1 MLRCVSIKSTAGV
14 LAVLGMLC
22 TSFVF
27 AQQTPQRQE
36 QGQAGAGQ
44 RGRAGGAG
52 GAGQARPG
60 EVVAPQ
66 FLKVEWVRPP
76 IQTGQVPMIQENISD
91 PNVEVKWYGAAA
103 KKLLTTGT
111 PGSDVAPFGVWSG
124 ECDGPFAITF
134 RLKNNSSVDMTGL
147 ANIRWFVKTS
157 GFHEV
162 RPVIVLP
169 DGTMLVADLPFSS
182 IPMLSQ
188 TEFSLLGLR
197 WLKLDKDRV
206 VTLGRNPAPANEIWV
221 PDPDL
226 SKVDEV
232 GFADLMPSS
241 GHGTGGYIQLGQI
254 EVFGKP
260 VPRVTTT
267 SSNAN

>member
-1 MLRCVSIKSTAGV
+1 MSRCVSRKSTASFLV
-14 LAVLGMLC
+14 VLGMLF
-22 TSFVF
+22 SSMAF
-27 AQQTPQRQE
+27 AQQAPPPQA
-36 QGQAGAGQ
+36 QGQPGAGP
-44 RGRAGGAG
+44 RGQGGRQG

-60 EVVAPQ
+60 EVVAPL

-76 IQTGQVPMIQENISD
+76 SQNAQVPMVQENIVD
-91 PNVEVKWYGAAA
+91 QNVEVKWYGPAA

-134 RLKNNSSVDMTGL
+134 RLKNNNSIDMTGL
-147 ANIRWFVKTS
+147 ANVRWFVKTS
-157 GFHEV
+157 GFHQV

-182 IPMLSQ
+182 VPILTQS
-188 TEFSLLGLR
+188 EFSLLGLR
-197 WLKLDKDRV
+197 WLKLDKDRM

-232 GFADLMPSS
+232 GFVDLMPSS
-241 GHGTGGYIQLGQI
+241 GHGTGGYIQLGPI
-254 EVFGKP
+254 EIYGKP
-260 VPRVTTT
+260 VPHDAAAGGGTH
-267 SSNAN
+267 

>member
-1 MLRCVSIKSTAGV
+1 MKSTASF
-14 LAVLGMLC
+14 LAILAMACG
-22 TSFVF
+22 SFAF
-27 AQQTPQRQE
+27 AQQAPQPPA

-44 RGRAGGAG
+44 GARPRVG

-60 EVVAPQ
+60 EVVAPL
-66 FLKVEWVRPP
+66 FFKVEWVRPP
-76 IQTGQVPMIQENISD
+76 IQTAQVPMIQENVVD

-103 KKLLTTGT
+103 KELLTTGT

-134 RLKNNSSVDMTGL
+134 RLKNSSVDMTGL

-169 DGTMLVADLPFSS
+169 DGTMLVADLPFAS
-182 IPMLSQ
+182 IPMLTQS
-188 TEFSLLGLR
+188 EFSLLGLR
-197 WLKLDKDRV
+197 WLKLDKERV

-232 GFADLMPSS
+232 GFVDLMPSS
-241 GHGTGGYIQLGQI
+241 GHGTGGYIQLGPI
-254 EVFGKP
+254 EVYGKP
-260 VPRVTTT
+260 VARDATT
-267 SSNAN
+267 SSNAK

>member
-1 MLRCVSIKSTAGV
+1 MLRCVSMKSIAV
-14 LAVLGMLC
+14 FLAALGMVC
-22 TSFVF
+22 GSFAF
-27 AQQTPQRQE
+27 AQETPQR

-44 RGRAGGAG
+44 RGPGG

-60 EVVAPQ
+60 QVLAPL
-66 FLKVEWVRPP
+66 FLKVEWVRPAT
-76 IQTGQVPMIQENISD
+76 QTGQVPMIQENIVD
-91 PNVEVKWYGAAA
+91 PTVEVKWYGAAA

-134 RLKNNSSVDMTGL
+134 RLKGSSVDMTGL
-147 ANIRWFVKTS
+147 ANIRWSVKTS

-169 DGTMLVADLPFSS
+169 DGTMLVAALPFSS
-182 IPMLSQ
+182 IPMLTES
-188 TEFSLLGLR
+188 EFSLLGLR
-197 WLKLDKDRV
+197 WLKLDKDRI

-221 PDPDL
+221 ADPDL
-226 SKVDEV
+226 SRVDEV
-232 GFADLMPSS
+232 GFVDLMPSS
-241 GHGTGGYIQLGQI
+241 GHGTGGYIQLGPI

-260 VPRVTTT
+260 VPREATT
-267 SSNAN
+267 SRSAQ

>member
-1 MLRCVSIKSTAGV
+1 MLRCVSIKSIASF
-14 LAVLGMLC
+14 LAVVGMVCSPLAL
-22 TSFVF
+22 
-27 AQQTPQRQE
+27 AQQTPQQQE
-36 QGQAGAGQ
+36 QGQTGTGQ

-52 GAGQARPG
+52 QARPG
-60 EVVAPQ
+60 DVVAPL
-66 FLKVEWVRPP
+66 FLKVEWLRPAT
-76 IQTGQVPMIQENISD
+76 QTAQVPMVQENIAD

-134 RLKNNSSVDMTGL
+134 RLKNSSVDMTGH
-147 ANIRWFVKTS
+147 ANVRWYVKTS

-182 IPMLSQ
+182 IPMLTQS
-188 TEFSLLGLR
+188 EFSLLGLR
-197 WLKLDKDRV
+197 WLKLDKERV

-232 GFADLMPSS
+232 GFVDLMPSS
-241 GHGTGGYIQLGQI
+241 GHGTGGYIQLGAI

-260 VPRVTTT
+260 VPRDAAT
-267 SSNAN
+267 SSNTR

>member
-1 MLRCVSIKSTAGV
+1 MLWRVSMKSTAGF
-14 LAVLGMLC
+14 LAVLGMVCSSSAL
-22 TSFVF
+22 
-27 AQQTPQRQE
+27 AQQAPQRQE
-36 QGQAGAGQ
+36 QGLAGAGQ
-44 RGRAGGAG
+44 RGQAGGAG
-52 GAGQARPG
+52 GVGQARPG
-60 EVVAPQ
+60 QVVAPL

-76 IQTGQVPMIQENISD
+76 IQTGQVPMIQENIVD
-91 PNVEVKWYGAAA
+91 PNVGVKWYGAAA

-134 RLKNNSSVDMTGL
+134 HLKNNNSVDMTGL

-182 IPMLSQ
+182 IPMLTR

-206 VTLGRNPAPANEIWV
+206 VTLGRNPAPANETWV

-226 SKVDEV
+226 SKVEEV
-232 GFADLMPSS
+232 GFVDLMPSS

-260 VPRVTTT
+260 VPRDATT
-267 SSNAN
+267 SSNTH

>member
-1 MLRCVSIKSTAGV
+1 MLRRVSIKSTAGV
-14 LAVLGMLC
+14 LAVLGMVCSSLA
-22 TSFVF
+22 F
-27 AQQTPQRQE
+27 AQQAPQRQE
-36 QGQAGAGQ
+36 QGPGQ
-44 RGRAGGAG
+44 RAQAGGAG

-60 EVVAPQ
+60 QIVAPL

-76 IQTGQVPMIQENISD
+76 IQTGQVPMIQENIVD

-124 ECDGPFAITF
+124 ECDGPFAVTF
-134 RLKNNSSVDMTGL
+134 HLKNNNSVNMTGL

-157 GFHEV
+157 GFHVV

-182 IPMLSQ
+182 VPMLTQ

-206 VTLGRNPAPANEIWV
+206 VTLGRNPAPANETWV

-232 GFADLMPSS
+232 GFVDLMPSS

-260 VPRVTTT
+260 VPRDATT
-267 SSNAN
+267 SSNTH

>member
-1 MLRCVSIKSTAGV
+1 MLRRVSTKSTAGF
-14 LAVLGMLC
+14 LAVLGMVC
-22 TSFVF
+22 SSFAL
-27 AQQTPQRQE
+27 AQQAPPRPE
-36 QGQAGAGQ
+36 QGPAGAGQ
-44 RGRAGGAG
+44 RGQAGGG

-60 EVVAPQ
+60 QVVAPL
-66 FLKVEWVRPP
+66 FLKVEWVRPAS
-76 IQTGQVPMIQENISD
+76 QTGQVPMVQENVVD

-124 ECDGPFAITF
+124 ECDGPFAVTF
-134 RLKNNSSVDMTGL
+134 HLKNNSSVDMTGL

-162 RPVIVLP
+162 RPIIVLP

-182 IPMLSQ
+182 IPMLTQS
-188 TEFSLLGLR
+188 EFSLLGLR
-197 WLKLDKDRV
+197 WLKLDKERV
-206 VTLGRNPAPANEIWV
+206 ITLGRNPAPANEIWV

-232 GFADLMPSS
+232 GFVDLMPSS
-241 GHGTGGYIQLGQI
+241 GHGTGGYIQLGPI
-254 EVFGKP
+254 EVYGRP
-260 VPRVTTT
+260 VPREAAT
-267 SSNAN
+267 SSSAH

>member
-1 MLRCVSIKSTAGV
+1 MLRCISMKSSAGF
-14 LAVLGMLC
+14 LAVLGMVC
-22 TSFVF
+22 SSFAF
-27 AQQTPQRQE
+27 AQQTPQQQQE
-36 QGQAGAGQ
+36 GQTGAGQ
-44 RGRAGGAG
+44 RGPMGEAR

-60 EVVAPQ
+60 EVVAPL
-66 FLKVEWVRPP
+66 FLKVDWVRPAT
-76 IQTGQVPMIQENISD
+76 QTGQVPMIQENIVD

-134 RLKNNSSVDMTGL
+134 RMKNNSSVDMTGR
-147 ANIRWFVKTS
+147 ANIRWYVKTS

-162 RPVIVLP
+162 RPVVVLP

-182 IPMLSQ
+182 IPMLTES
-188 TEFSLLGLR
+188 EFSLLGLR
-197 WLKLDKDRV
+197 WLKLDKDRI

-232 GFADLMPSS
+232 GFVDLMPSS
-241 GHGTGGYIQLGQI
+241 GHGTGGYIQLSQI
-254 EVFGKP
+254 EVFGKS
-260 VPRVTTT
+260 VPRDAAS
-267 SSNAN
+267 SSNAH

>member
-1 MLRCVSIKSTAGV
+1 MPRCLTMKSISDS
-14 LAVLGMLC
+14 LAALVMVFC
-22 TSFVF
+22 SFAI
-27 AQQTPQRQE
+27 AQQTLRAQE
-36 QGQAGAGQ
+36 QGQARPAQ
-44 RGRAGGAG
+44 RGRVG

-60 EVVAPQ
+60 EVVAPLY
-66 FLKVEWVRPP
+66 LKVEWVRPP
-76 IQTGQVPMIQENISD
+76 SQTGQVPMVQENVVD

-124 ECDGPFAITF
+124 ECDGPFAVTF
-134 RLKNNSSVDMTGL
+134 RLKDGSSVDMTNL
-147 ANIRWFVKTS
+147 ANVRWFVKTS
-157 GFHEV
+157 GFHVV

-169 DGTMLVADLPFSS
+169 DGTMLVADLSFSS
-182 IPMLSQ
+182 VPML
-188 TEFSLLGLR
+188 TEREFSLQGLH

-226 SKVDEV
+226 SKVEEI

-241 GHGTGGYIQLGQI
+241 GHGTGGYIQLAGI
-254 EVFGKP
+254 EVFGKS
-260 VPRVTTT
+260 VPHDATS
-267 SSNAN
+267 SSNAH

>member
-1 MLRCVSIKSTAGV
+1 MPRCVSVKSIASF
-14 LAVLGMLC
+14 LAVIGLLC
-22 TSFVF
+22 SSMAF
-27 AQQTPQRQE
+27 AQQAAPPLV
-36 QGQAGAGQ
+36 QGQGGAGARGQ
-44 RGRAGGAG
+44 GGRQG

-60 EVVAPQ
+60 EVVAPL

-76 IQTGQVPMIQENISD
+76 SQTAQVPMIQENIVD

-134 RLKNNSSVDMTGL
+134 RLKNNNSVDMTGL
-147 ANIRWFVKTS
+147 ANVRWFVKTS
-157 GFHEV
+157 GFHQV

-182 IPMLSQ
+182 IPMVTQ

-197 WLKLDKDRV
+197 WLKLDKDRI

-226 SKVDEV
+226 SKVDEI
-232 GFADLMPSS
+232 GFVDLMPSS
-241 GHGTGGYIQLGQI
+241 GHGTGGYIQLGPI
-254 EVFGKP
+254 EIYGKP
-260 VPRVTTT
+260 VSHDAATGG
-267 SSNAN
+267 SAH

>member
-1 MLRCVSIKSTAGV
+1 MLRCSIKSTASF
-14 LAVLGMLC
+14 LAVLGMVC
-22 TSFVF
+22 TAFAF
-27 AQQTPQRQE
+27 AQQAPQPQE
-36 QGQAGAGQ
+36 EGQDGAGQ
-44 RGRAGGAG
+44 RVQARGAG
-52 GAGQARPG
+52 RAGQARPG
-60 EVVAPQ
+60 EVVAPL

-76 IQTGQVPMIQENISD
+76 IQTGQVPMVQENIAD

-134 RLKNNSSVDMTGL
+134 RLKNNSSVDMTGR
-147 ANIRWFVKTS
+147 ANVRWFIKTS

-162 RPVIVLP
+162 RPVVVLP

-182 IPMLSQ
+182 IPML
-188 TEFSLLGLR
+188 TEAQFSLMGLR
-197 WLKLDKDRV
+197 WLKLDKERV
-206 VTLGRNPAPANEIWV
+206 VTLGRNPAPANETWV

-226 SKVDEV
+226 SKVEEV
-232 GFADLMPSS
+232 GFVDLMPSS

-254 EVFGKP
+254 EVFGKS
-260 VPRVTTT
+260 VPRDATT
-267 SSNAN
+267 SSNNH

>member
-1 MLRCVSIKSTAGV
+1 MLRHSSMKSTV
-14 LAVLGMLC
+14 VFLAALC
-22 TSFVF
+22 MVCSSFAF
-27 AQQTPQRQE
+27 AQQAPQQPA

-44 RGRAGGAG
+44 RGQAGRAG

-60 EVVAPQ
+60 EVVAPLY
-66 FLKVEWVRPP
+66 LKVEWVRPP
-76 IQTGQVPMIQENISD
+76 IQTAQVPMIQENIVD

-157 GFHEV
+157 GFHVV

-182 IPMLSQ
+182 IPMLTQS
-188 TEFSLLGLR
+188 EFSLLGLH
-197 WLKLDKDRV
+197 WLKLDKDRI

-232 GFADLMPSS
+232 GFVDLMPSS
-241 GHGTGGYIQLGQI
+241 GHGTGGYIQLSQV
-254 EVFGKP
+254 EVFGKS
-260 VPRVTTT
+260 VPHDATTT
-267 SSNAN
+267 SNAN

>member
-1 MLRCVSIKSTAGV
+1 MLQHISIKSAAGF
-14 LAVLGMLC
+14 LAVLGMVCGSLA
-22 TSFVF
+22 F
-27 AQQTPQRQE
+27 AQQAAQQQP

-44 RGRAGGAG
+44 RGQAGGGG

-60 EVVAPQ
+60 QVVAPL

-76 IQTGQVPMIQENISD
+76 IQTGQVPMIQENVVD
-91 PNVEVKWYGAAA
+91 PNVEVKWYGEAA

-111 PGSDVAPFGVWSG
+111 PGSDVVPFGVWSG

-134 RLKNNSSVDMTGL
+134 RLKNNSVDMTGL
-147 ANIRWFVKTS
+147 ANVRWFVKTS
-157 GFHEV
+157 GFHVV

-182 IPMLSQ
+182 IPMLTQS
-188 TEFSLLGLR
+188 EFSLMGLR

-206 VTLGRNPAPANEIWV
+206 VTLGRNPAPANETWV

-232 GFADLMPSS
+232 GFVDLMPSS

-254 EVFGKP
+254 EVYGKP
-260 VPRVTTT
+260 VPRDATT
-267 SSNAN
+267 SSNTH

>member
-1 MLRCVSIKSTAGV
+1 MLALASRKSTTGILTLLV
-14 LAVLGMLC
+14 LVCSSLA
-22 TSFVF
+22 F
-27 AQQTPQRQE
+27 AQQAPQAQGDAGAPQR
-36 QGQAGAGQ
+36 G
-44 RGRAGGAG
+44 GRAG

-60 EVVAPQ
+60 QVAAPLY
-66 FLKVEWVRPP
+66 LKVDWVRPAS
-76 IQTGQVPMIQENISD
+76 QTGQVSMVQENVVD

-134 RLKNNSSVDMTGL
+134 RLKDKSSVDMTNL
-147 ANIRWFVKTS
+147 ANVRWFVKTS

-182 IPMLSQ
+182 IPILTES
-188 TEFSLLGLR
+188 EFSLQGLR
-197 WLKLDKDRV
+197 WLKLDKDRI

-226 SKVDEV
+226 SKIDEI
-232 GFADLMPSS
+232 GFVDLMPSS
-241 GHGTGGYIQLGQI
+241 GHGTGGYIQLGPI
-254 EVFGKP
+254 EVFGKS
-260 VPRVTTT
+260 VPHDATT
-267 SSNAN
+267 SSNSR